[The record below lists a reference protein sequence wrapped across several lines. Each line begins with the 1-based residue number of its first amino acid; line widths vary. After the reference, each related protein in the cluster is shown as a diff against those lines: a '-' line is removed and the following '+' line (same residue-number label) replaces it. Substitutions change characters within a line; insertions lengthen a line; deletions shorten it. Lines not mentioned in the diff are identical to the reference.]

1 MLDRT
6 IAPAFVAPKIFTLP
20 EAEIVHLANGSR
32 FFFLNVGDQP
42 VIKLEFI
49 FRAGSWF
56 ESIPGVAFFTGKMLS
71 EGTKSYNSKNIAEA
85 LDQYGAFVEINPGF
99 DYTNV
104 SVHIPTQHFEKIESI
119 LDDILGNPIFPDHE
133 FELMKQI
140 QIQQLKVNE
149 QKNSFVAARSFR
161 SNLYGNYPY
170 GHVMTEESI
179 NRITAHDLRNHFE
192 QWIKGKFDLFL
203 TGKFDALLQQKIVN
217 LFDKNLSQVN
227 EFEGKANQKI
237 AHFDTY
243 DEREDSLQSS
253 IFMGKRSINK
263 NHKSYSKVLLLN
275 EVFGGYFGSRIMQN
289 IREDKG
295 YTYGISSHLVTLKND
310 AYFVIN
316 SDVKKEFKQQTVDEI
331 NHEINK
337 LKSELI
343 HEDEL
348 YQVKNYLKGS
358 ILNTLTTPF
367 ALTEKLKNIY
377 FYDLKGDFYNMI
389 FDQIDQTSSEE
400 LLALA
405 NELLFDQALSSV
417 IVG

>member
-6 IAPAFVAPKIFTLP
+6 IAPAFIAPQIFELP
-20 EAEIVHLANGSR
+20 EPEIVHLANGSR
-32 FFFLNVGDQP
+32 FFFLNAGDQP

-56 ESIPGVAFFTGKMLS
+56 ESTPGIAFFTGKMLS
-71 EGTKSYNSKNIAEA
+71 EGTASYTSKTIAEA

-104 SVHIPTQHFEKIESI
+104 SIHIPTQHFEKIESI
-119 LDDILGNPIFPDHE
+119 LKEILFQPTFPDHE

-149 QKNSFVAARSFR
+149 QKNSFVATRLFR
-161 SNLYGNYPY
+161 SNLYGNFPY
-170 GHVMTEESI
+170 GNVMTEDTI
-179 NRITAHDLRNHFE
+179 NRISAEDLRNHFE
-192 QWIKGKFDLFL
+192 QWIKGKYDLFL
-203 TGKFDALLQQKIVN
+203 TGKFDANLQHRIVN
-217 LFDKNLSQVN
+217 LFDKSLIPING
-227 EFEGKANQKI
+227 FERKATQT
-237 AHFDTY
+237 APHFEQY
-243 DEREDSLQSS
+243 DEREESLQSS
-253 IFMGKRSINK
+253 IFMGKRCINK
-263 NHKSYSKVLLLN
+263 DHISYCKVLLLN
-275 EVFGGYFGSRIMQN
+275 EVFGGYFGSRLMQN

-310 AYFVIN
+310 AYFVIS

-331 NHEINK
+331 NYEINR
-337 LKSELI
+337 LKSELVSD
-343 HEDEL
+343 DEL

-367 ALTEKLKNIY
+367 SLTEKLKNIY
-377 FYDLKGDFYNMI
+377 FYDLEGDFYNMV
-389 FDQIDQTSSEE
+389 FEQIDQTSSED

-405 NELLFDQALSSV
+405 NELLFYQALSSV

>member
-6 IAPAFVAPKIFTLP
+6 IAPAFVAPQIFELP
-20 EAEIVHLANGSR
+20 EPEIVHLANGSR
-32 FFFLNVGDQP
+32 FFFLNAGDQP

-56 ESIPGVAFFTGKMLS
+56 ESTPGIAFFTGKMLS
-71 EGTKSYNSKNIAEA
+71 EGTTSYTSKTIAEA

-104 SVHIPTQHFEKIESI
+104 SIHIPTQHFEKIESI
-119 LDDILGNPIFPDHE
+119 LKEILFQPTFPDHE

-149 QKNSFVAARSFR
+149 QKNSFVATRLFR
-161 SNLYGNYPY
+161 SNLYGNFPY
-170 GHVMTEESI
+170 GNVMTEDTI
-179 NRITAHDLRNHFE
+179 NRISAEDLRNHFE
-192 QWIKGKFDLFL
+192 QWIKGKYDLFL
-203 TGKFDALLQQKIVN
+203 TGKFDANLQHRIVN
-217 LFDKNLSQVN
+217 LFDKNLIPIN
-227 EFEGKANQKI
+227 GFERKATQT
-237 AHFDTY
+237 APHFEQY
-243 DEREDSLQSS
+243 DEREESLQSS
-253 IFMGKRSINK
+253 IFMGKRCINK
-263 NHKSYSKVLLLN
+263 DHISYCKVLLLN
-275 EVFGGYFGSRIMQN
+275 EVFGGYFGSRLMQN

-331 NHEINK
+331 NYEINR
-337 LKSELI
+337 LKSELVSD
-343 HEDEL
+343 DEL
-348 YQVKNYLKGS
+348 YLVKNYLKGS

-367 ALTEKLKNIY
+367 SLTEKLKNIY
-377 FYDLKGDFYNMI
+377 FYDLEGDFYNMV
-389 FDQIDQTSSEE
+389 FEQIDQTSSED

>member
-6 IAPAFVAPKIFTLP
+6 IAPAFVAPQIFELP
-20 EAEIVHLANGSR
+20 EPEIVHLDNGSR
-32 FFFLNVGDQP
+32 FFFLNAGDQP

-56 ESIPGVAFFTGKMLS
+56 ESTPGIAFFTGKMLS
-71 EGTKSYNSKNIAEA
+71 EGTASYTSKTIAEA

-104 SVHIPTQHFEKIESI
+104 SIHIPTQHFEKIESI
-119 LDDILGNPIFPDHE
+119 LKEILFQPTFPDHE

-149 QKNSFVAARSFR
+149 QKNSFVATRLFR
-161 SNLYGNYPY
+161 SNLYGNFPY
-170 GHVMTEESI
+170 GNVMTEDTI
-179 NRITAHDLRNHFE
+179 NRISAEDLRSHFE
-192 QWIKGKFDLFL
+192 QWIKGKYDLFL
-203 TGKFDALLQQKIVN
+203 TGKFDANLQHRIVN
-217 LFDKNLSQVN
+217 LFDKNLVPIN
-227 EFEGKANQKI
+227 GFERKATQT
-237 AHFDTY
+237 APHFEQY
-243 DEREDSLQSS
+243 DERAESLQSS
-253 IFMGKRSINK
+253 IFMGKRCINK
-263 NHKSYSKVLLLN
+263 DHISYCKVLLLN
-275 EVFGGYFGSRIMQN
+275 EVFGGYFGSRLMQN

-310 AYFVIN
+310 AYFVIS

-331 NHEINK
+331 NYEINR
-337 LKSELI
+337 LKSELVSD
-343 HEDEL
+343 DEL

-377 FYDLKGDFYNMI
+377 FYDLEGDFYNMV
-389 FDQIDQTSSEE
+389 FEQIDQTSSED

>member
-6 IAPAFVAPKIFTLP
+6 IAPAFVAPQIFTLP
-20 EAEIVHLANGSR
+20 EPEIVHLDNGSR

-56 ESIPGVAFFTGKMLS
+56 ESTPGVAFFTGKMLS
-71 EGTKSYNSKNIAEA
+71 EGTTSYTSKTIAEA

-104 SVHIPTQHFEKIESI
+104 SIHIPTRHIEKIESI
-119 LDDILGNPIFPDHE
+119 LEELLFQPTFPDHE

-140 QIQQLKVNE
+140 QIQQLRVNE
-149 QKNSFVAARSFR
+149 QKNSFVATRLFR
-161 SNLYGNYPY
+161 SKLYGNYPY
-170 GHVMTEESI
+170 GHVMTEDVI
-179 NRITAHDLRNHFE
+179 NGISTEDLRNHFE
-192 QWIKGKFDLFL
+192 LWIKGKFDLFL
-203 TGKFDALLQQKIVN
+203 SGKFDASLQHRILN
-217 LFDKNLSQVN
+217 LFDKNLLPIKG
-227 EFEGKANQKI
+227 FENKTTHI
-237 AHFDTY
+237 TPHFEQY
-243 DEREDSLQSS
+243 EEREESLQSS

-263 NHKSYSKVLLLN
+263 DHINYSKVLLLN
-275 EVFGGYFGSRIMQN
+275 EVFGGYFGSRLMQN

-295 YTYGISSHLVTLKND
+295 YTYGISSHLVTLRKD
-310 AYFVIN
+310 AYFVIS

-331 NHEINK
+331 NLEINR
-337 LKSELI
+337 LKSEPVSA
-343 HEDEL
+343 DEL

-367 ALTEKLKNIY
+367 ALAEKLKNIY
-377 FYDLKGDFYNMI
+377 FYDLEDDFYNMV
-389 FDQIDQTSSEE
+389 FEQIDQTSSEE

-405 NELLFDQALSSV
+405 NELLFDKTLSSV